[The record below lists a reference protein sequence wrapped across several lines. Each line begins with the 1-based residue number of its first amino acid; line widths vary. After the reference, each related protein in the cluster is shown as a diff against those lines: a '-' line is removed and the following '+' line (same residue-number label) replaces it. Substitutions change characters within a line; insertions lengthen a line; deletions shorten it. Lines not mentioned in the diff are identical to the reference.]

1 VIACIVY
8 DNTLWYIDKNIQVD
22 DTMTAYINWVL
33 NGHEYEMTFNQDSL
47 FKSLTGWVQA
57 NKHRIQSYSI
67 ECNNYNRK
75 QAIEDAIESVL
86 SPKVIVGDILEVL
99 SMNDYGEMTTLKNH
113 FYVDDKSICGRV
125 DLHNDRYDVIGDA
138 SFIECKSCRKKVEQ

>member
-1 VIACIVY
+1 M
-8 DNTLWYIDKNIQVD
+8 K
-22 DTMTAYINWVL
+22 AYINWVL
-33 NGHEYEMTFNQDSL
+33 NGHEYEMTFNQDSP
-47 FKSLTGWVQA
+47 FKSLTDWVRS

-67 ECNNYNRK
+67 QCNNHNRK

-86 SPKVIVGDILEVL
+86 NPEEIVGEILEVL

-125 DLHNDRYDVIGDA
+125 DLHNDRYDVMGDA
-138 SFIECKSCRKKVEQ
+138 SFIECKLCKNKVGK